1 MCCAFF
7 YNFSNPVDYGDA
19 DSSFEAMEEGEEEGV
34 EEGEEGME
42 VDCTPL
48 DATFV
53 VGVGDKL
60 ANQGVTTGLTRGVQV
75 GLTRGVTTPSGHK
88 HYLNVI

>member
-1 MCCAFF
+1 MSKYVNVSIYIYIYIYLLSFFQSDQLSVFIFMCCAFF

-19 DSSFEAMEEGEEEGV
+19 DSSFEAMEEGEEEG
-34 EEGEEGME
+34 EEGME

-53 VGVGDKL
+53 VGVGDRL
-60 ANQGVTTGLTRGVQV
+60 ADQGVTT
-75 GLTRGVTTPSGHK
+75 
-88 HYLNVI
+88 